1 MKIKSL
7 SRFNKYL
14 GKYVASKISS
24 LGSNSYS
31 VTLTINDV
39 TLDDAAPDYS
49 LHIAV
54 ADTKNINLPFTVE
67 VQAQEFTVLEVIE
80 QTPMPIVENEEPKL
94 ENETI
99 VALGPKDVVVKQE
112 SISVFI
118 IIGIIA
124 LCIIICILY
133 YASRC
138 CDKNSEEEDIEK
150 NTNRIEEPEIK
161 PLIMKEEQNNI
172 NVDVNLVNE
181 NLESKL
187 EPVKQEISVEESK
200 ALEETLNSLRDV
212 INSPSPMKKEESM
225 ETSEDQ
231 VDAVELDEKP
241 GVPNLKRVPTLP
253 RDHPSH
259 EDDKALIA
267 KNARIL
273 RELTEDLRKK
283 EKEEE
288 EKQKSLVDIENNA
301 IPIKEVSVPRKMLS
315 RTSSFEILR
324 SKTVFLQDGDDREQ
338 RLEST
343 TMNIHTDPSKTKFEA
358 VELKIQVSPSPHHPG
373 GISYTRIPDT
383 GNQTDTSYSLS
394 SSTESLREDNQQ
406 LISESETDSSQIVL
420 ADVPAKRSKVT
431 KQIDAGPLVQKP
443 PVVPRTSNP
452 TSPTRTS
459 PLPVNGTNLSR

>member
-1 MKIKSL
+1 M
-7 SRFNKYL
+7 
-14 GKYVASKISS
+14 G
-24 LGSNSYS
+24 
-31 VTLTINDV
+31 
-39 TLDDAAPDYS
+39 
-49 LHIAV
+49 
-54 ADTKNINLPFTVE
+54 
-67 VQAQEFTVLEVIE
+67 
-80 QTPMPIVENEEPKL
+80 
-94 ENETI
+94 
-99 VALGPKDVVVKQE
+99 VVKQE

-225 ETSEDQ
+225 ET
-231 VDAVELDEKP
+231 P

-253 RDHPSH
+253 RAHPSH

-283 EKEEE
+283 EKEVE

-301 IPIKEVSVPRKMLS
+301 
-315 RTSSFEILR
+315 
-324 SKTVFLQDGDDREQ
+324 
-338 RLEST
+338 
-343 TMNIHTDPSKTKFEA
+343 
-358 VELKIQVSPSPHHPG
+358 
-373 GISYTRIPDT
+373 
-383 GNQTDTSYSLS
+383 
-394 SSTESLREDNQQ
+394 
-406 LISESETDSSQIVL
+406 
-420 ADVPAKRSKVT
+420 
-431 KQIDAGPLVQKP
+431 
-443 PVVPRTSNP
+443 
-452 TSPTRTS
+452 
-459 PLPVNGTNLSR
+459 